1 MNRAVKLAMPEKFD
15 VIVVGAG
22 PAGTSCAL
30 VCAQKGLNVL
40 LIERGEYPGSKNVM
54 GGVLYRKQ
62 MEELIPEF
70 WKEAPLERPVIEQRF
85 WMMDKESVVQF
96 GYKGLEWGVE
106 PYNNFTVLR
115 AQFDQWFAKKAVE
128 AGALLINE
136 TVVTEC
142 IVENGKVV
150 GVRTDRPNGEVYA
163 DVVVLADGVNSL
175 LSKQLGFHKEFRPDE
190 VALTVME
197 VINLPKEKI
206 NDRFNLEDNQGC
218 TIEIFGD
225 STKGNLGTAFLYTNK
240 DSLNIG
246 VGTTLSSMIK
256 SKMKPYELLD
266 YLKTHPMVKP
276 MLQGGESQEYLAH
289 LIPEGGYRSVPKV
302 AGNGVVVVGDAAQLV
317 NAIHR
322 EGSNMAMHSGL
333 LAAETVIEA
342 KYRGDYSESSLNLYR
357 QKLYDSFII
366 KDLEKYKDATHTFE
380 NNPQYFKEYV
390 PMMNKAMSKFFTV
403 DGTPKREKQKEIM
416 KSVTAER
423 GTMKV
428 IQDIYRAWK
437 AVK

>member
-1 MNRAVKLAMPEKFD
+1 MPEKFD

-22 PAGTSCAL
+22 PAGTACAL
-30 VCAQKGLNVL
+30 VCAQNGLNVL

-85 WMMDKESVVQF
+85 WMMDQESVLQF
-96 GYKGLEWGVE
+96 GYKGLEWAVE

-142 IVENGKVV
+142 LVENGKVV

-197 VINLPKEKI
+197 VINLPKDKI

-256 SKMKPYELLD
+256 AKLKPYELLD

-276 MLQGGESQEYLAH
+276 LISGGESAEYLAH

-322 EGSNMAMHSGL
+322 EGSNMAMASGKM
-333 LAAETVIEA
+333 AAEAVIKA
-342 KYRGDYSESSLNLYR
+342 KNRNDFSESSLNSYR
-357 QKLYDSFII
+357 EALHGSFIM
-366 KDLEKYKDATHTFE
+366 KDLEKYKDAAHTFE
-380 NNPQYFKEYV
+380 KYPQYFKEYV
-390 PMMNKAMSKFFTV
+390 PMMNKAASKFFTV
-403 DGTPKREKQKEIM
+403 DGTPKRDKQKEIM

-423 GTMKV
+423 GTFKV
-428 IQDIYRAWK
+428 LQDIYRAWK

>member
-1 MNRAVKLAMPEKFD
+1 MPEKFD

-22 PAGTSCAL
+22 PGGTACAL
-30 VCAQKGLNVL
+30 TCAKAGLKVL

-62 MEELIPEF
+62 MEELIPDF

-85 WMMDKESVVQF
+85 WMMDKESVVSF
-96 GYKGLEWGVE
+96 GYKGLDWGKE

-115 AQFDQWFAKKAVE
+115 AQFDQWFAQKAVE
-128 AGALLINE
+128 QGVLLINE

-142 IVENGKVV
+142 LVENGKVV
-150 GVRTDRPNGEVYA
+150 GVRTDRPDGELFA

-175 LSKQLGFHKEFRPDE
+175 LSKQLGFHREFRPDE

-197 VINLPKEKI
+197 VINLPKDKI
-206 NDRFNLEDNQGC
+206 NDRFNLADNQGC

-256 SKMKPYELLD
+256 AKLKPYDLLD
-266 YLKTHPMVKP
+266 YLKNHPMVKP
-276 MLQGGESQEYLAH
+276 YLEGGESAEYLAH
-289 LIPEGGYRSVPKV
+289 LIPEGGYHSVPKV
-302 AGNGVVVVGDAAQLV
+302 VGNGVVVVGDAAQLV

-322 EGSNMAMHSGL
+322 EGSNMAMSSGKMAAEAVIRAKERNDFSESGL
-333 LAAETVIEA
+333 NSYKEA
-342 KYRGDYSESSLNLYR
+342 LFG
-357 QKLYDSFII
+357 SFIM

-380 NNPQYFKEYV
+380 NNPQYFRDYV
-390 PMMNKAMSKFFTV
+390 PMMNQAAQKFFTV
-403 DGTPKREKQKEIM
+403 DGTPKRDKQKEIIRSIT
-416 KSVTAER
+416 KEK
-423 GTMKV
+423 GTFKV
-428 IQDIYRAWK
+428 LQDVYRAWK

>member
-1 MNRAVKLAMPEKFD
+1 MPEKFD

-22 PAGTSCAL
+22 PSGTACAL
-30 VCAQKGLNVL
+30 TCARSGLNVL
-40 LIERGEYPGSKNVM
+40 LIERGEYPGAKNVM

-62 MEELIPEF
+62 MEDLIPEF

-85 WMMDKESVVQF
+85 WMMDKESVVSF
-96 GYKGLEWGVE
+96 GYKGLEWAVE

-115 AQFDQWFAKKAVE
+115 AQFDQWFARKAVE
-128 AGALLINE
+128 AGTLLINE

-142 IVENGKVV
+142 IVEDGKVV
-150 GVRTDRPNGEVYA
+150 GVRTDRPDGDIHA

-197 VINLPKEKI
+197 VVNLPKEKI
-206 NDRFNLEDNQGC
+206 NDRFSLEDNQGC

-256 SKMKPYELLD
+256 AKLKPYELLD
-266 YLKTHPMVKP
+266 YLKNHPMVKP
-276 MLQGGESQEYLAH
+276 LITGGESAEYLAH

-302 AGNGVVVVGDAAQLV
+302 AGNGVIVVGDAAQLV

-342 KYRGDYSESSLNLYR
+342 KTRGDFSESTLNLYR
-357 QKLYDSFII
+357 EKLYNSFII
-366 KDLEKYKDATHTFE
+366 KDLEKYKDAAHTFE
-380 NNPQYFKEYV
+380 KYPQYFNDYV

-403 DGTPKREKQKEIM
+403 DGTTKREKQKQIM
-416 KSVTAER
+416 KSVTAEK
-423 GTMKV
+423 GTIRV

>member
-1 MNRAVKLAMPEKFD
+1 MPEKFD

-96 GYKGLEWGVE
+96 GYKGLEWGIE

-142 IVENGKVV
+142 IVENGKVI
-150 GVRTDRPNGEVYA
+150 GIRTDRPNGEVYA

-256 SKMKPYELLD
+256 AKLKPYDLLD

-276 MLQGGESQEYLAH
+276 MLAGGESAEYLAH

-302 AGNGVVVVGDAAQLV
+302 AGNGVLVVGDAAQLV

-342 KYRGDYSESSLNLYR
+342 KYRGDFSESSLNLYR

-416 KSVTAER
+416 KSVTSER
-423 GTMKV
+423 GTIKV

>member
-1 MNRAVKLAMPEKFD
+1 MPEKFD

-22 PAGTSCAL
+22 PAGTSCAYI
-30 VCAQKGLNVL
+30 CAKNGLNVL

-62 MEELIPEF
+62 MEEIIPEF
-70 WKEAPLERPVIEQRF
+70 WKEAPLERPIIEQRF
-85 WMMDKESVVQF
+85 WMMDKESMVSF

-115 AQFDQWFAKKAVE
+115 AKFDQWFAKKAVE
-128 AGALLINE
+128 QGALLINE

-150 GVRTDRPNGEVYA
+150 GVRTDRPDGDVFA

-175 LSKQLGFHKEFRPDE
+175 LSKQLGFHGEQRPED

-197 VINLPKEKI
+197 VINLPKDKI
-206 NDRFNLEDNQGC
+206 NSRFNISDNQGV

-256 SKMKPYELLD
+256 ARLKPYDLLD
-266 YLKTHPMVKP
+266 YLKSHPMVKP
-276 MLQGGESQEYLAH
+276 YLEDGEPVEYLAH
-289 LIPEGGYRSVPKV
+289 LIPEGGYHSIPKLV
-302 AGNGVVVVGDAAQLV
+302 GNGVIVVGDAAALV

-322 EGSNMAMHSGL
+322 EGSNMAMSSGKMAAEVILEAREKNNFTESTL
-333 LAAETVIEA
+333 LAYKHKI
-342 KYRGDYSESSLNLYR
+342 YG
-357 QKLYDSFII
+357 SFIG
-366 KDLEKYKDATHTFE
+366 KDLKKYKDATHTFE
-380 NNPQYFKEYV
+380 NNPQYFNDYL
-390 PMMNKAMSKFFTV
+390 PFLNKAASKFFTV
-403 DGTPKREKQKEIM
+403 DGTPKKDKQKEIISSIM
-416 KSVTAER
+416 HEKGR
-423 GTMKV
+423 LKV
-428 IQDIYRAWK
+428 VSDIYKAWK

>member
-1 MNRAVKLAMPEKFD
+1 MSEKFD

-22 PAGTSCAL
+22 PAGTACAFT
-30 VCAQKGLNVL
+30 CAKNGLKVL
-40 LIERGEYPGSKNVM
+40 LIERGEYPGAKNVM
-54 GGVLYRKQ
+54 GGVLYRQ
-62 MEELIPEF
+62 QLEELIPEF
-70 WKEAPLERPVIEQRF
+70 WKEAPLERPVVEQRF
-85 WMMDKESVVQF
+85 WMMDKESVVTF
-96 GYKGLEWGVE
+96 GYKGLEWAVE

-115 AQFDQWFAKKAVE
+115 AKFDQWFASKAVE

-150 GVRTDRPNGEVYA
+150 GVRTDRPDGEVYA

-197 VINLPKEKI
+197 VINLPKDKI

-240 DSLNIG
+240 ESLNIG

-256 SKMKPYELLD
+256 AKIKPYELLD
-266 YLKTHPMVKP
+266 YLKNHPMVKP
-276 MLQGGESQEYLAH
+276 FLEGGESAEYLAH
-289 LIPEGGYRSVPKV
+289 LIPEGGYHSVPKV
-302 AGNGVVVVGDAAQLV
+302 VGNGVVVVGDAAQLV

-322 EGSNMAMHSGL
+322 EGSNLAMHSGL
-333 LAAETVIEA
+333 LAAEAIVEA
-342 KYRGDYSESSLNLYR
+342 NKRGDFSEASLNHYREALYN
-357 QKLYDSFII
+357 SFII

-380 NNPQYFKEYV
+380 KYPQYFKDYI
-390 PMMNKAMSKFFTV
+390 PMLNRAASQFFTV
-403 DGTPKREKQKEIM
+403 DGTPKREKQKQIM
-416 KSVTAER
+416 KSMTAEK
-423 GTMKV
+423 GTFRV
-428 IQDIYRAWK
+428 LQDIYRAWK

>member
-1 MNRAVKLAMPEKFD
+1 MSEKFD

-22 PAGTSCAL
+22 PAGTACAL
-30 VCAQKGLNVL
+30 TCAQSGLKVL

-85 WMMDKESVVQF
+85 WMMDKESVVSF
-96 GYKGLEWGVE
+96 GYKGLEWGE
-106 PYNNFTVLR
+106 ENNYNNFTVLR
-115 AQFDQWFAKKAVE
+115 AQFDQWFASKAVQ

-136 TVVTEC
+136 TVVLEC

-175 LSKQLGFHKEFRPDE
+175 LGKQLGFHKEFRPDE

-206 NDRFNLEDNQGC
+206 NDRFNLSDNQGC

-256 SKMKPYELLD
+256 AKLKPYDLLD
-266 YLKTHPMVKP
+266 YLKNHPMVKP
-276 MLQGGESQEYLAH
+276 LIEGGESAEYLAH

-302 AGNGVVVVGDAAQLV
+302 AGNGVVVIGDAAQLV

-322 EGSNMAMHSGL
+322 EGSNMAMSSGKM
-333 LAAETVIEA
+333 AAETIIEA
-342 KYRGDYSESSLNLYR
+342 KHRNDFSESSLNLYR
-357 QKLYDSFII
+357 EKLYDSFIM
-366 KDLEKYKDATHTFE
+366 KDLEKYKDAAHTFE
-380 NNPQYFKEYV
+380 KYPQYFNEYV

-403 DGTPKREKQKEIM
+403 DGTPKRDKQKEIM
-416 KSVTAER
+416 KSITKER
-423 GTMKV
+423 GV
-428 IQDIYRAWK
+428 INVAKDMYRAWK

>member
-1 MNRAVKLAMPEKFD
+1 MPEKFD

-22 PAGTSCAL
+22 PAGTSCAY
-30 VCAQKGLNVL
+30 VCAKNGLNVL

-96 GYKGLEWGVE
+96 GYKGLEWGQE

-115 AQFDQWFAKKAVE
+115 AQFDQWFAQKAAD

-142 IVENGKVV
+142 LVEDGKVV
-150 GVRTDRPNGEVYA
+150 GVRTDRPDGDVFA

-175 LSKQLGFHKEFRPDE
+175 LGKQLGFHKEFRPDE

-197 VINLPKEKI
+197 VINLPKDKI
-206 NDRFNLEDNQGC
+206 NERFNLSENQGC

-256 SKMKPYELLD
+256 AKLKPYDLLD

-276 MLQGGESQEYLAH
+276 FLEGGESAEYLAH

-322 EGSNMAMHSGL
+322 EGSNMAMASGKM
-333 LAAETVIEA
+333 AAETIVLA
-342 KYRGDYSESSLNLYR
+342 KHEGDFSESSLNRYREELYG
-357 QKLYDSFII
+357 SFIM

-380 NNPQYFKEYV
+380 KYPQYLRDYV
-390 PMMNKAMSKFFTV
+390 PMVNRAASKFFTV

-416 KSVTAER
+416 RSVTGER
-423 GTMKV
+423 GTIRV
-428 IQDIYRAWK
+428 LQDIYRAWK